1 MHLPVFLGNCKAH
14 MSNLKKRIL
23 IILFSAPEKEVFVP
37 ERTQAQL
44 HVLYRIIS
52 NGTLGRRYGECLFS
66 LNTGK

>member
-1 MHLPVFLGNCKAH
+1 

-23 IILFSAPEKEVFVP
+23 IILFSVPEKEFFVP
-37 ERTQAQL
+37 ERTRARF

-52 NGTLGRRYGECLFS
+52 NGTLGRRYRECLSFS